1 MLIVIEACPK
11 GIGKRPRIDISGQ
24 RFGMLTVLY
33 FSHTSKT
40 KCAYWVCRCDCERE
54 VPIPVSSFSRPN
66 SSCGCRREGM
76 LKNGM
81 MHRTHGMHGATE
93 YNIYC
98 SMIQRCTNPKCDAYK
113 DYGGRGIEIC
123 ERWLESFENFFADM
137 GARPKGTSLDR
148 RDNNLG
154 YCPKN
159 CRWATKHEQANNT
172 RANRVIEFRGE
183 RMTMS
188 QWARKSNLQ
197 IQTLHNRLLLGWT
210 VERALTTPSRKSR
223 KQREAVNS

>member
-1 MLIVIEACPK
+1 MLSVIETCPK

-24 RFGMLTVLY
+24 QFGMLVAMY
-33 FSHTSKT
+33 FSHVSEKGNH
-40 KCAYWVCRCDCERE
+40 YWACRCECGVEKK
-54 VPIPVSSFSRPN
+54 IPSSSLRKAYP
-66 SSCGCRREGM
+66 SCGCRRDGM

-81 MHRTHGMHGATE
+81 MHRTHGMAKSTE
-93 YNIYC
+93 FHIYN
-98 SMIQRCTNPKCDAYK
+98 SMVQRCTNPNSHAYG
-113 DYGGRGIEIC
+113 DYGGRGIYVC

-137 GARPKGTSLDR
+137 GSRPQGTSLDR

-154 YCPKN
+154 YCPEN